1 MKSHIKLDSDII
13 IQPEFDFILKKLSYN
28 KMNTICK
35 AIFTI
40 DYYKW
45 KRSLTTDSNHLIK
58 NHY

>member
-40 DYYKW
+40 DYYK
-45 KRSLTTDSNHLIK
+45 
-58 NHY
+58 